1 MGALQRDYAGGHE
14 GDRLGME
21 YAVGKMEWGRGK
33 EGSCDKTH
41 GHKGREADGFC
52 GSSVWE

>member
-52 GSSVWE
+52 GSSMWE